1 MRSMAARPMIDVHA
15 LDVSPQGVAT
25 LKLENGERQEL
36 PLRKLETRQR
46 AAPAAYERVWSSPR
60 K

>member
-1 MRSMAARPMIDVHA
+1 MAARPMIDVHA

-46 AAPAAYERVWSSPR
+46 AAPAAYGRVWSSPR